1 MNEWILLI
9 IAALFGSV
17 ISLVGGV
24 YLLYGKWGAKK
35 LQRIAVP
42 FAAGALLAA
51 AFVDLLPE
59 AMEGGGAHKVSL
71 LVLVS
76 FLAFFL
82 LERTLSWFH
91 HHHEHSH
98 GDPSHRR
105 NSSLVVIGDTL
116 HNFID
121 GLAIGASFLV
131 SPATGI
137 VTTIAIA
144 AHEIPQEIG
153 DFGLLLSK
161 GMRRR
166 NVLLVNFFSALATV
180 VAAVLVYGLGGSL
193 PVSESMLLAI
203 TAGFFIYIAASDIIP
218 TIHAEPKRRVAN
230 MQAVVLLVGVLFVGA
245 TTTLAH
251 EYIGGHNHG
260 GHVEVHERHD
270 DHAHENDKHEH
281 DELHDH
287 ESEENHTH

>member
-1 MNEWILLI
+1 MNDWVLLI
-9 IAALFGSV
+9 AAALFGSV
-17 ISLVGGV
+17 ISLAGGV
-24 YLLYGKWGAKK
+24 YLLYGKWGVKK

-51 AFVDLLPE
+51 VFVELIPH
-59 AMEGGGAHKVSL
+59 AMEGSDAHMISL
-71 LVLVS
+71 IMLLA
-76 FLAFFL
+76 FLGFFL

-91 HHHEHSH
+91 HHHEHDAT
-98 GDPSHRR
+98 GGHRR
-105 NSSLVVIGDTL
+105 NASLIVIGDTL

-161 GMRRR
+161 GLRRR
-166 NVLLVNFFSALATV
+166 KVLLVNLLSALATL
-180 VAAVLVYGLGGSL
+180 VAAVVVYGFGSEL
-193 PVSESMLLAI
+193 NISEPILLAI
-203 TAGFFIYIAASDIIP
+203 TAGFFLYIAASDIIP

-230 MQAVVLLVGVLFVGA
+230 LQAMVLIVGVLFVGM
-245 TTTLAH
+245 TTTFAH
-251 EYIGGHNHG
+251 MYVGHAVPEQEA
-260 GHVEVHERHD
+260 GHV
-270 DHAHENDKHEH
+270 H
-281 DELHDH
+281 DEHDH
-287 ESEENHTH
+287 EESHTEHDSHDHDH

>member
-1 MNEWILLI
+1 MNDWLVL
-9 IAALFGSV
+9 IAATLFGSV
-17 ISLVGGV
+17 ISLIGGV
-24 YLLYGKWGAKK
+24 YLLYGKWGAQK

-51 AFVDLLPE
+51 AFIDLLPE
-59 AMEGGGAHKVSL
+59 AIEGSDAHAISL
-71 LVLVS
+71 VVLVS
-76 FLAFFL
+76 FLVFFM

-91 HHHEHSH
+91 HHHEHEHVGSVN
-98 GDPSHRR
+98 RR
-105 NSSLVVIGDTL
+105 NSSLIVIGDTL

-166 NVLLVNFFSALATV
+166 KVLLVNFVSALATV
-180 VAAVLVYGLGGSL
+180 VAAVLVYGLGGQL
-193 PVSESMLLAI
+193 PVSEPILLAI

-218 TIHAEPKRRVAN
+218 AIHAEPKRKEAN
-230 MQAVVLLVGVLFVGA
+230 LQAFVLLIGVLFVGV

-251 EYIGGHNHG
+251 EYIGGHDHG
-260 GHVEVHERHD
+260 AEQHQSATAEKAHESHHGHDDESDADHH
-270 DHAHENDKHEH
+270 DHAH
-281 DELHDH
+281 
-287 ESEENHTH
+287 

>member
-1 MNEWILLI
+1 MNDWILLI
-9 IAALFGSV
+9 AAALFGSV
-17 ISLVGGV
+17 ISLAGGV
-24 YLLYGKWGAKK
+24 YLLYGKWGVKK

-51 AFVDLLPE
+51 VFIELIPH
-59 AMEGGGAHKVSL
+59 AMEGSDAHVISL
-71 LVLVS
+71 IMLLA
-76 FLAFFL
+76 FLGFFL

-91 HHHEHSH
+91 HHHEHESV
-98 GDPSHRR
+98 GGHRR
-105 NSSLVVIGDTL
+105 NASLIVIGDTL

-166 NVLLVNFFSALATV
+166 KVLMVNLISALATL
-180 VAAVLVYGLGGSL
+180 VAAVAVFGLG
-193 PVSESMLLAI
+193 SELNISEPILLAV
-203 TAGFFIYIAASDIIP
+203 TAGFFLYIAASDIIP
-218 TIHAEPKRRVAN
+218 TIHVEPKRRVAN
-230 MQAVVLLVGVLFVGA
+230 LQAMVLIVGVLFVGM
-245 TTTLAH
+245 TTTFAH
-251 EYIGGHNHG
+251 MYIGHEQVQAEHG
-260 GHVEVHERHD
+260 QEAEHS
-270 DHAHENDKHEH
+270 H
-281 DELHDH
+281 DEHSQNESHGERNDH
-287 ESEENHTH
+287 SHGH

>member
-1 MNEWILLI
+1 MNDWLLLI
-9 IAALFGSV
+9 TAAMFGSV
-17 ISLVGGV
+17 ISLIGGV
-24 YLLYGKWGAKK
+24 YLLYGKWGAQK

-51 AFVDLLPE
+51 AFIDLLPE
-59 AMEGGGAHKVSL
+59 AMEGNDTHAISL
-71 LVLVS
+71 VVLMS
-76 FLAFFL
+76 FLLFFL
-82 LERTLSWFH
+82 LERTLTWFH
-91 HHHEHSH
+91 HHHEHEHS
-98 GDPSHRR
+98 GATHRR
-105 NSSLVVIGDTL
+105 NTSLIVIGDTL

-166 NVLLVNFFSALATV
+166 KVLLVNILSAAATL
-180 VAAVLVYGLGGSL
+180 VAAVMVYGLGEQL
-193 PVSESMLLAI
+193 PVSEPILLAI

-218 TIHAEPKRRVAN
+218 TIHAEPKRRTAN
-230 MQAVVLLVGVLFVGA
+230 MQAAVLLMGVVFVGV

-251 EYIGGHNHG
+251 EYIGAHTHSTSHEQHDATNNH
-260 GHVEVHERHD
+260 HHESASHD
-270 DHAHENDKHEH
+270 EMQHEH
-281 DELHDH
+281 
-287 ESEENHTH
+287 SR